1 MLFRLCHR
9 FCHFRSRI
17 LQRLNERPDF
27 ISSLLGLGGKRDQNI
42 LLRKTE
48 SLTDRLHMLLDLA
61 AFQFVQL
68 RGNDNRLVAI
78 GYDPVIHQLIVR

>member
-1 MLFRLCHR
+1 
-9 FCHFRSRI
+9 
-17 LQRLNERPDF
+17 
-27 ISSLLGLGGKRDQNI
+27 
-42 LLRKTE
+42 
-48 SLTDRLHMLLDLA
+48 MLLDLA